1 MVVCVYVCTE
11 RKRGRQ
17 RDRQPETETEKLVS
31 LLGTWTNS
39 GIVTM
44 ESKISSWKL
53 GCNNE
58 ERLRQCPHLF
68 TSHGLRL

>member
-1 MVVCVYVCTE
+1 MWLCAYMCVQ
-11 RKRGRQ
+11 RGKEADRGIDSQKQ
-17 RDRQPETETEKLVS
+17 RLVS

-39 GIVTM
+39 GIVTI

-58 ERLRQCPHLF
+58 ERLRQYPHLF